1 MKTERRHELQKNQLA
16 DVLGST
22 VERVRPFT
30 NILIGAV
37 VAIAVVAV
45 AAWYLNRQ
53 SEAAQAQG
61 WDQLYQAGTP
71 EELESL
77 AIQFADTPAGTWAR
91 IRLADRQL
99 AQGIEA
105 LFNDRAEA
113 NSELRNAKDNYNLV
127 LSNRGASEL
136 ALQRASQ
143 GLARSSESLNELP
156 QAREMYQS
164 IVNRWPESAYAQEA
178 RRRLTDLDLRSTQS
192 FYDWF
197 SQQNPT
203 PPADDEPSVFGTEGN
218 NPLGISDEPGAAFD
232 AIMSDTPATSET
244 PAAAAPDDV
253 PAQPAAEDEVAEES
267 AEAEEGSAEDE
278 TTAPDEAEA
287 EAPETP
293 AEP

>member
-30 NILIGAV
+30 NILIGGV

-61 WDQLYQAGTP
+61 WDQLYQAGTR

-77 AIQFADTPAGTWAR
+77 SIQYADTPAGTWAR

-99 AQGIEA
+99 AQGIDA

-127 LSNRGASEL
+127 LSDRGVSEL

-164 IVNRWPESAYAQEA
+164 IVNRWPESAFAQEA
-178 RRRLTDLDLRSTQS
+178 RRRLTDLDRRSTQS

-197 SQQNPT
+197 AQQNPT
-203 PPADDEPSVFGTEGN
+203 PPPDDEPSVFGTDRN
-218 NPLGISDEPGAAFD
+218 NPLGISDEPSDAFD
-232 AIMSDTPATSET
+232 AIMSDPPTTSER
-244 PAAAAPDDV
+244 PASSVLDDV
-253 PAQPAAEDEVAEES
+253 PTQPAPEEEVAEES
-267 AEAEEGSAEDE
+267 TQAEEGAADDE
-278 TTAPDEAEA
+278 TATSDEAEA
-287 EAPETP
+287 PDTP